1 MEAKKRIFHVLGLIG
16 VFISLFLFKSFSNF
30 EDAIWGKLW
39 VFLGMLLIASVSF
52 AFIFNKQKY
61 TLHAARIFSGIV
73 FIFSGFVKA
82 VDPLGSKYK
91 FIDYFSAWGLDFLEP
106 TALTFGIILSTIE
119 LVVGLMLLF
128 KIFPKISTLLALLF
142 MLGFTP
148 ITLYLALQE
157 NITGAELVHDCGCFG
172 DALILTNWQT
182 FVKNLII
189 LLPIVFI
196 FFKRKSF
203 PNLITYVKTGK
214 LVVFLVIISLL
225 LSVYALRNLPPIDFR
240 PYKIGTKL
248 VSANCTD
255 GLQNSVEKI
264 LYAEFVNTKTGK
276 RKEFNISTDYPQSP
290 EWEFDVEKP
299 VREVEIDNKNYS
311 LDSLFPGQD
320 VYKVDNFLFSKN
332 SEERTCDIISD
343 TNYVFLIVAYDIKT
357 TNKDAMKRIN
367 MIHLWASEN
376 GYAFYG
382 ATSSLDDEVHK
393 FKKETNTQ
401 FTFLDGDDIPFKT
414 IVRANPGIVLLKNGV
429 ILGKWHYRN
438 IPSVEEFEKNVINN

>member
-1 MEAKKRIFHVLGLIG
+1 MDIKKRIFHVFGLIG
-16 VFISLFLFKSFSNF
+16 VFVSLLLFKSFSNF
-30 EDAIWGKLW
+30 EDATWEKLW
-39 VFLGMLLIASVSF
+39 GFIIMILLCSVGL
-52 AFIFNKQKY
+52 ALIFNTKKY
-61 TLHAARIFSGIV
+61 VLHSARIFSGILFV
-73 FIFSGFVKA
+73 FSGFVKA

-91 FIDYFSAWGLDFLEP
+91 FIDYFAAWGLDFLEP

-128 KIFPKISTLLALLF
+128 KIFPKISSLLALLF
-142 MLGFTP
+142 MIGFTP
-148 ITLYLALQE
+148 VTLYLALQE

-182 FVKNLII
+182 FVKNII
-189 LLPIVFI
+189 IFLPVLYVYA
-196 FFKRKSF
+196 KRKSF
-203 PNLITYVKTGK
+203 SNLVTYVKTGK
-214 LVVFLVIISLL
+214 VVAFFVIISLL

-248 VSANCTD
+248 VSANCTE
-255 GLQNSVEKI
+255 GLQSSVEKI
-264 LYAEFVNTKTGK
+264 SYAEFVNTNTGE
-276 RKEFNISTDYPQSP
+276 RKEFKISGFWPSD
-290 EWEFDVEKP
+290 EWEYDVDKP
-299 VREVEIDNKNYS
+299 VRVVEIVNQSYNI
-311 LDSLFPGQD
+311 DSLFPGQD

-357 TNKDAMKRIN
+357 SNKDAMERIN
-367 MIHLWASEN
+367 TIHSWASEK

-393 FKKETNTQ
+393 FKQETNTDYVY
-401 FTFLDGDDIPFKT
+401 LDGDDIPYKT
-414 IVRANPGIVLLKNGV
+414 IVRANPGMVLLKNGV
-429 ILGKWHYRN
+429 VLAKWHYRN